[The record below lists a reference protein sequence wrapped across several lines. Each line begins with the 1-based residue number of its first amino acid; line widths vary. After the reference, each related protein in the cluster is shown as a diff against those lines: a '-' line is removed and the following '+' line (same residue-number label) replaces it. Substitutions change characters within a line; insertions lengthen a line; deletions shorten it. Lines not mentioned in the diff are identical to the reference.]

1 MLFLRA
7 TLANRKTESNLE
19 AAYTLPSL
27 TNLSSPFQSSFDNE
41 TPPPSNKVKEQ
52 PWKLKKQGKR
62 SIIRSY
68 SKRTNCRCLILGESF
83 STTWIIFPKT
93 KPKKSKFKKFCI
105 NKNSKKRVIHRI
117 NEHIFYIIQTLIS
130 DSTKCSNTFKQC
142 LCVFD
147 HFAES
152 GLKDLRNNQNPPIRN
167 LSVQNRW
174 SIGVNSL

>member
-1 MLFLRA
+1 MLFLRV

-27 TNLSSPFQSSFDNE
+27 TNLSTPFQSSFDNE

-52 PWKLKKQGKR
+52 PWKLRKQGKR
-62 SIIRSY
+62 NIIRSY

-93 KPKKSKFKKFCI
+93 KPKKSKFKKFCT

-117 NEHIFYIIQTLIS
+117 NEHIFYFIQTLKIWFHKMLKYIQ
-130 DSTKCSNTFKQC
+130 TMFV
-142 LCVFD
+142 CVWPFC
-147 HFAES
+147 
-152 GLKDLRNNQNPPIRN
+152 RIR
-167 LSVQNRW
+167 S
-174 SIGVNSL
+174 